1 MSGVEEGIQRT
12 WRTPRPVQLGAVL
25 AVFQR
30 GPGDRSYRSG
40 PDGSVIRCVRT
51 PAGPASVRLAV
62 TPRHTEVTVTA
73 WGSGAAWALHHAPD
87 WVGDG
92 DDASGFQPRHPAVAQ
107 AWRRFSGWRVP
118 ASRLVLEA
126 LVPAIIEQK
135 VTGQEAFRGYTT
147 LVRRFGEVAPGP
159 PGAAGML
166 VPPDAD
172 GWRRI
177 PSWEFLSA
185 PVDFAR
191 ADTIQRVCRVADT
204 LGRLAPVPGPEA
216 RMRLQTVSGVG
227 RWTAAEVA
235 RRALGDADAVSFGD
249 YHVAK
254 NIGWALTGAEV
265 DDDGLQELL
274 EPYAGH
280 RYRVQRLLELV
291 GYSRPRRGARMAPR
305 THLPT
310 RRG

>member
-1 MSGVEEGIQRT
+1 MSGVEESSQRT

-30 GPGDRSYRSG
+30 GPGDRSHRSG

-118 ASRLVLEA
+118 ASRLVLDA

-135 VTGQEAFRGYTT
+135 VTGQEAFLGYTT

-235 RRALGDADAVSFGD
+235 HRALGDADAVSFGD

-254 NIGWALTGAEV
+254 NIGWALIGAEV